1 MQNIFH
7 GLRPAIPS
15 HVPKLIAKLIMKC
28 WDARPNNR
36 PASEEIYDILRIW
49 INDISQDNSTEIVAQ
64 IKECEGTFNNI
75 SKSDGLTTAYYYKP
89 YPEAKYTSKF
99 IEYTIHQPVDALNY
113 DKKNDVLGNF
123 TLSSIIPILINVSY
137 ASLYIIYCKLKDD
150 IQYVK
155 EKSDGLIIPSHVERK

>member
-1 MQNIFH
+1 MQNIFN

-49 INDISQDNSTEIVAQ
+49 INDISKNSSTEIVAQ
-64 IKECEGTFNNI
+64 IKECEETFNNL

-99 IEYTIHQPVDALNY
+99 IEYTIHQSVNALNY
-113 DKKNDVLGNF
+113 DKKHDVLVMPKENDRN
-123 TLSSIIPILINVSY
+123 LHVELLE
-137 ASLYIIYCKLKDD
+137 LYISRAKPGKEMHNNRNGM
-150 IQYVK
+150 QRRAYVCD
-155 EKSDGLIIPSHVERK
+155 SQHPIG